1 MRALVCLPTYNEKK
15 NIAEMVR
22 LIRTET
28 TGLSLDIL
36 VIDSASPDGTAEV
49 VLELQKVDPCLFLF
63 RQPAKL
69 GLGKAYLDG
78 MRWAL
83 TKPYDYVITMD
94 ADLSHHPRYLRPML
108 AVAPDHD
115 LVIGSRYAKGGRLE
129 NWPLRR
135 RILSRFANWYAT
147 TLTGLPFE
155 DLTSGFHCFHTPLLK
170 LILDHPIQTEGY
182 AFLVELKY
190 HAIMHG
196 ATFAEVPI
204 IFTDRING
212 DSKISKQVIRE
223 SVLFVLKLFRQ
234 RSKVK
239 KAIREKRSRE

>member
-1 MRALVCLPTYNEKK
+1 MKVLVCVPTYNEKK

-22 LIRTET
+22 LIRAET
-28 TGLSLDIL
+28 QGMEIDIL
-36 VIDSASPDGTAEV
+36 VIDSASPDGTAEAD
-49 VLELQKVDPCLFLF
+49 LDLQKEDSGLFLF

-69 GLGKAYLDG
+69 GLGRAYLDG

-83 TKPYDYVITMD
+83 TKPYDYLITMD
-94 ADLSHHPRYLRPML
+94 ADFSHHPRYLRQLL

-147 TLTGLPFE
+147 TLTGLPFN
-155 DLTSGFHCFHTPLLK
+155 DLTSGFHCFHTELLRR
-170 LILDHPIQTEGY
+170 ILEHPIQTEGY
-182 AFLVELKY
+182 AFLVELKF

-204 IFTDRING
+204 VFTDRING
-212 DSKISKQVIRE
+212 DSKISKKVIRE
-223 SVLFVLKLFRQ
+223 SVFFVLKYRGIVR
-234 RSKVK
+234 RSVGDQWN
-239 KAIREKRSRE
+239 A